1 MIGSE
6 YEIQVRSVYAG
17 NVESSPTSTYLITGM
32 STMNHSCVFDPI
44 FKVIG
49 VCLTLI
55 KGSNKIIF
63 KAELL

>member
-32 STMNHSCVFDPI
+32 STMNY
-44 FKVIG
+44 
-49 VCLTLI
+49 
-55 KGSNKIIF
+55 
-63 KAELL
+63 